1 MVKIANLH
9 GFQDCATGRPPK
21 SWKVRADAP
30 EGARLLGPA
39 SLSSSQNRDG
49 TWDFTRSTGQ
59 TKRNFDLECERA
71 AIIKCS
77 QSGRNFQTMKRVNFL
92 WINIRVSRISFGKL
106 GIFVCDATGLS
117 LNILIAMHLR

>member
-1 MVKIANLH
+1 MVVVKIANRR

-30 EGARLLGPA
+30 EGARLFGPA

-59 TKRNFDLECERA
+59 TNRKFDLEYERA
-71 AIIKCS
+71 AMIKCS
-77 QSGRNFQTMKRVNFL
+77 QAGRNFQTMKRVNFL
-92 WINIRVSRISFGKL
+92 WINICVSRISL
-106 GIFVCDATGLS
+106 GDCDIFVHDATDCL
-117 LNILIAMHLR
+117 